1 MKKLLLAATAV
12 TAISAG
18 TAQAANITVNWGGTL
33 LGNITSNASG
43 NDLFAASQ
51 VTLTDTAG
59 LSGIATTIGGGDNTG
74 IVALDGF
81 VLSNTTGGSA
91 VGTVLNFTLGSTLFK
106 MFDNNAGTVNY
117 TESLTLVSATP
128 SGSTAGGSSWLLQYN
143 GSITDGTVTN
153 PASLSITLNQVA
165 GGNTITGSVNES
177 STLVAVPEPA
187 SMALLGAGLL
197 GLGFARRRRG

>member
-51 VTLTDTAG
+51 VSLVG
-59 LSGIATTIGGGDNTG
+59 SGSLSGIATTVGGGDNTG
-74 IVALDGF
+74 IAALDGF
-81 VLSNTTGGSA
+81 ILSNTSGGPA
-91 VGTVLNFTLGSTLFK
+91 AGTILNFTLGSTLFK
-106 MFDNNAGTVNY
+106 MFDGASSSY
-117 TESLTLVSATP
+117 TESVTLVSATP

-143 GSITDGTVTN
+143 GTITDGTTTN
-153 PASLSITLNQVA
+153 PASLSISLNQVA

>member
-18 TAQAANITVNWGGTL
+18 AAQAANITVNWGGTL
-33 LGNITSNASG
+33 LGDITSNASG

-51 VTLTDTAG
+51 VSLVGSGG
-59 LSGIATTIGGGDNTG
+59 LSGIAVTIGGGDNTG
-74 IVALDGF
+74 IAARDGF
-81 VLSNTTGGSA
+81 IVSNTSGGPA
-91 VGTVLNFTLGSTLFK
+91 AGTILNFTLGSTLFK
-106 MFDNNAGTVNY
+106 MFDGTASY
-117 TESLTLVSATP
+117 TESLTLVAATP
-128 SGSTAGGSSWLLQYN
+128 SGSSAGGSAWLLQYN
-143 GSITDGTVTN
+143 GTITDGTTTN
-153 PASLSITLNQVA
+153 PASLSISLNQVA